1 MANAT
6 QLLTHLKP
14 LQIIKKA
21 VFITALASVF
31 LNTVSIES
39 AHAQSLGD
47 LAKAAKGKGTAL
59 FRTVEFRSK
68 SFKALPQWAR
78 VLKKSKAEV
87 KLLNA
92 CANNAASC
100 KTPQQ
105 KSWRKIIQ
113 SAKSMSRRQKL
124 DTVNKFFNRWPYKL
138 DSEVYGVSEYWASPN
153 QFMRTSGDCEDYS
166 IAKFYALKQLG
177 FRDNEMRIV
186 ILKDSIRGIGH
197 AVLAIYE
204 KNDILILDSLSNL
217 ILTHTKYRHYIPQ
230 YSMNSTTRWAHIK

>member
-1 MANAT
+1 
-6 QLLTHLKP
+6 
-14 LQIIKKA
+14 
-21 VFITALASVF
+21 
-31 LNTVSIES
+31 
-39 AHAQSLGD
+39 
-47 LAKAAKGKGTAL
+47 
-59 FRTVEFRSK
+59 
-68 SFKALPQWAR
+68 
-78 VLKKSKAEV
+78 
-87 KLLNA
+87 
-92 CANNAASC
+92 
-100 KTPQQ
+100 
-105 KSWRKIIQ
+105 
-113 SAKSMSRRQKL
+113 MSRRQKL

-138 DSEVYGVSEYWASPN
+138 DHEVYGVSEYWASPN

-177 FRDNEMRIV
+177 FSDNEMRIV

>member
-1 MANAT
+1 MT
-6 QLLTHLKP
+6 EFKP
-14 LQIIKKA
+14 LQVIKKA
-21 VFITALASVF
+21 ALIASLASV
-31 LNTVSIES
+31 LVNTIPMDAS
-39 AHAQSLGD
+39 HAQSLGD

-78 VLKKSKAEV
+78 VLKKSKPEIRSF
-87 KLLNA
+87 NA
-92 CANNAASC
+92 CANNIANC

-105 KSWRKIIQ
+105 KSWRKIIHA
-113 SAKSMSRRQKL
+113 AKNMSRRQKL

-138 DSEVYGVSEYWASPN
+138 DREVYGVSEYWASPN

-166 IAKFYALKQLG
+166 IAKFYALKELG
-177 FRDNEMRIV
+177 FKDNEMRIV